1 MGKEYKYLVLDT
13 ETTSMKPWSKSGITD
28 KDVKDYALS
37 HPIVYDI
44 GWTIINR
51 KGDNL
56 VKRSYLV
63 AEVFGN
69 FDLFQSAYYA
79 NKRPKYCESII
90 KGEIEVKTWNEIARI
105 LKLDMMQANY
115 IGAFNSAFDFFRA
128 IPFTERYISSLY
140 SGNFTEWREKFT
152 EILPKEKG
160 KKTKR
165 TKHSNNEWDFR
176 GITLPL
182 FDVYDMLCDKHSN
195 NKSFKEFC
203 VKNEKFSESKKY
215 FLTNAETFYQYTF
228 SALDFV
234 EDHTALSDAI
244 IEAKLLAKLLQKKA
258 VKVGFDYFPF
268 QKIGRA
274 DKYLEETRRE

>member
-1 MGKEYKYLVLDT
+1 MGQSYKYIVLDT
-13 ETTSMKPWSKSGITD
+13 ETTSMKPWSKNGITD

-44 GWTIINR
+44 GWTVINR

-79 NKRPKYCESII
+79 DKRPKYCESII
-90 KGEIEVKTWNEIARI
+90 KGEIEVKTWSEIVRI
-105 LKLDMMQANY
+105 LRQNMTEANY

-128 IPFTERYISSLY
+128 IPFTERYISMLY
-140 SGNFTEWREKFT
+140 SGEFAKWREQFT

-160 KKTKR
+160 KKVKKAKR
-165 TKHSNNEWDFR
+165 PKDEWNFH

-195 NKSFKEFC
+195 NKLFKEFC
-203 VKNEKFSESKKY
+203 VKNEKFSRSKKY

-228 SALDFV
+228 NALDFI

>member
-1 MGKEYKYLVLDT
+1 MGREYKYIVLDT
-13 ETTSMKPWSKSGITD
+13 ETTSMKPWSKNGITD
-28 KDVKDYALS
+28 KDVRDYALS
-37 HPIVYDI
+37 HPIIYDI

-63 AEVFGN
+63 AEIFGN

-79 NKRPKYCESII
+79 DKRPKYCESII
-90 KGEIEVKTWNEIARI
+90 KGEIEVKTWNEIVRI

-128 IPFTERYISSLY
+128 IPFTERYISALY
-140 SGNFTEWREKFT
+140 SGEFAKWREQFT

-160 KKTKR
+160 KKVKKAKR
-165 TKHSNNEWDFR
+165 PNDEWNFH

-195 NKSFKEFC
+195 NKLFKEFC
-203 VKNEKFSESKKY
+203 VKNEKFSGSKKY

-228 SALDFV
+228 STLDFI